1 MPGVRFRRIIRNSD
15 SNRRWLSELLPRL
28 AAKCPNADVGLLKEG
43 GREEMPLSLSVQ
55 LVDSTQ
61 TWLVALETHE
71 GSSKYRDIFIES
83 AEFNSAMSGYYERL
97 WNRSE
102 DLLKQG
108 TLTPAGQKVIE
119 ELRDGTT

>member
-1 MPGVRFRRIIRNSD
+1 M
-15 SNRRWLSELLPRL
+15 
-28 AAKCPNADVGLLKEG
+28 GLLKETD
-43 GREEMPLSLSVQ
+43 REEMPLSISVQ

-71 GSSKYRDIFIES
+71 GSSKYRDMFIES

-102 DLLKQG
+102 YLLKQG
-108 TLTPAGQKVIE
+108 TLTRAGQKIIE
-119 ELRDGTT
+119 EFQNGTT